1 LSQSIGNLDSHVEK
15 LLKTLETLK
24 KGVPAYRKRGPRGTV
39 PVLDDPA
46 FISRVRKF
54 AQASFNRV
62 DLDVKRQHTG
72 KRHRYRFTGGRIELT
87 HMRTLHSRVANTIL
101 LDAPRGLEALKLSM
115 SSND

>member
-1 LSQSIGNLDSHVEK
+1 M
-15 LLKTLETLK
+15 
-24 KGVPAYRKRGPRGTV
+24 